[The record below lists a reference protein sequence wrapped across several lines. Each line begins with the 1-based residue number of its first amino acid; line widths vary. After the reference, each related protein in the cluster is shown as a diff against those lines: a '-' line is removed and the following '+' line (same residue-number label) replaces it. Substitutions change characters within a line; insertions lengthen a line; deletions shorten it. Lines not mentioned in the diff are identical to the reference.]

1 MKNQVLNELTHKGIF
16 VNDQLL
22 NETDKNNL
30 KKDFEIKIK
39 KKDTETFKIN
49 DDKEIKQISETL
61 YNFLQRDYIK
71 NSISEYFGSEV
82 KCSTVLFSRTKP
94 EIKKNDSENIM
105 AASVLGFHNDDEGKQ
120 IKINILLSD
129 LSKDSN
135 GLEYAIFSHKVSLI
149 DRFIVSILRI
159 FGFFKGWNKHF
170 VNYQKNKF
178 QGKRVNFMSEN
189 DVKKKFQI
197 IKVYGNSGLV
207 YIFDTNGFH
216 RQGSVLSKNLL
227 EKQRELITIYLDP
240 KKN

>member
-135 GLEYAIFSHKVSLI
+135 GLEYAIFSHKVSLV

-170 VNYQKNKF
+170 VNYQ
-178 QGKRVNFMSEN
+178 
-189 DVKKKFQI
+189 KKKFQI